1 MKKSTCKI
9 ISTIAVAGI
18 GLTLCS
24 VIGYKL
30 GYRKA
35 FERDCAIYKQ
45 MRENDPELPNKL
57 TTITKDID
65 FSKI

>member
-1 MKKSTCKI
+1 MKKSTYKI
-9 ISTIAVAGI
+9 IGTIAVAGI
-18 GLTLCS
+18 GLTLCA

-35 FERDCAIYKQ
+35 FERDCDIYKQ
-45 MRENDPELPNKL
+45 MCEIDPKLPNKL
-57 TTITKDID
+57 MTITKDVD

>member
-9 ISTIAVAGI
+9 IGTIAIAGI
-18 GLTLCS
+18 SLTLFA

-30 GYRKA
+30 GYWKA
-35 FERDCAIYKQ
+35 FEHDCDIYKQ
-45 MRENDPELPNKL
+45 MCEIDPKLSNKL
-57 TTITKDID
+57 MTITKDVD

>member
-9 ISTIAVAGI
+9 IGTIAIAGI
-18 GLTLCS
+18 GLTLCA

-35 FERDCAIYKQ
+35 FEHDCGIYKQ
-45 MRENDPELPNKL
+45 MREIDPKLSNKL
-57 TTITKDID
+57 MMITKDVD

>member
-9 ISTIAVAGI
+9 IGTIAVAGI
-18 GLTLCS
+18 GLTLCA

-35 FERDCAIYKQ
+35 FELDCAIYKQ
-45 MRENDPELPNKL
+45 MCEIDPKL
-57 TTITKDID
+57 QNRLMTITTDVD